1 VSLETKRST
10 LVSESSPTSAIVV
23 GYCKMF
29 ENLTNKFEEIF
40 SSLKK
45 APSLNEKQVEEGLRS
60 IRQALLEADVALP
73 VAKKLIENIKPKAIG
88 QDIVRSTTPSQMIIK
103 IVYDELVQLL
113 GDKKSELNLNAIPP
127 VSILLVG
134 LQGSGKTTT
143 AAKLAQYLE
152 KNNKKKSLLVSLDVY
167 RPAAQEQLKI
177 LGEQNSIKTLP
188 IVKDQLPI
196 DIARRALGAASL
208 SGSDII
214 IFDTAGRTQIDLSM
228 MSEIKE
234 LKSTL
239 TPSEVILV
247 ADSLTGQVAVNI
259 ATEFKKAVDL
269 TGIVLTRADGDGRG
283 GAAVSMKF
291 TTGVPIKFLGVGE
304 KIENFEVFHPD
315 RIANRILGMGDIVSL
330 VEKASQDLDQE
341 NIKKTEENLRS
352 GAFSME
358 DYLNQLRQMKKMGGM
373 EGVLSM
379 LPGVSKIKKQM
390 DNANIDENIIKI
402 NEAIIL
408 SMTKEERLNP
418 KIINASRKKR
428 ISSGSGID
436 SATINKLLKQFK
448 MMTNMM
454 KKCLRVIQKVEY
466 LRKFLTN
473 LNKRKER
480 KMSKFMNVV
489 RSKVKEDKKDEY
501 MKKLKEF
508 FDNMKGTEGLIS
520 MKQIQTGPN
529 NMCIIGEWK
538 DEQSIAKARDKMIAG
553 LDTVRLMLEEIS
565 PELGVT
571 DPVAGPVILESK

>member
-1 VSLETKRST
+1 MSLVTKRST

-73 VAKKLIENIKPKAIG
+73 VAKKLIENIRPKAIG
-88 QDIVRSTTPSQMIIK
+88 QEIVRSTTPGQMIVK

-113 GDKKSELNLNAIPP
+113 GDKKSELNLNAVPP
-127 VSILLVG
+127 ISIMLVG

-152 KNNKKKSLLVSLDVY
+152 KNNKKKVLLVSLDVY

-177 LGEQNSIKTLP
+177 LGEQNSIQTLP
-188 IVKDQLPI
+188 IVKDQLPN

-214 IFDTAGRTQIDLSM
+214 IIDTAGRTQIDLSM
-228 MSEIKE
+228 MTEIKE

-239 TPSEVILV
+239 TPSEVMLV
-247 ADSLTGQVAVNI
+247 ADSLTGQVAVNV

-269 TGIVLTRADGDGRG
+269 TGIILTRADGDGRG

-304 KIENFEVFHPD
+304 KVENFEVFHPD

-330 VEKASQDLDQE
+330 VEKASQDLDQD
-341 NIKKTEENLRS
+341 NIKAAEENLKK
-352 GAFSME
+352 GKFSMQ
-358 DYLNQLRQMKKMGGM
+358 DYLSQLRQMKKMGGM
-373 EGVLSM
+373 EGVLSL
-379 LPGVSKIKKQM
+379 LPGVSKIKSQM
-390 DNANIDENIIKI
+390 DKSGIDEGIISK

-408 SMTKEERLNP
+408 SMTKKERENP
-418 KIINASRKKR
+418 KIINGSRRKR
-428 ISSGSGID
+428 IANGSGTD
-436 SATINKLLKQFK
+436 VATINKLLKQFRL
-448 MMTNMM
+448 MSDMM
-454 KKCLRVIQKVEY
+454 KK
-466 LRKFLTN
+466 
-473 LNKRKER
+473 
-480 KMSKFMNVV
+480 MSKG
-489 RSKVKEDKKDEY
+489 DLKKGMSDREIPSELFNQ
-501 MKKLKEF
+501 LK
-508 FDNMKGTEGLIS
+508 
-520 MKQIQTGPN
+520 
-529 NMCIIGEWK
+529 
-538 DEQSIAKARDKMIAG
+538 
-553 LDTVRLMLEEIS
+553 
-565 PELGVT
+565 
-571 DPVAGPVILESK
+571 